1 MREMVPDGK
10 VGRVWLA
17 FVNSGRLDERDSA
30 VIDPIIL
37 QSWQR
42 CSPRLNPYAQPK
54 VTRLKEPLLT
64 TLLQTQEQLI
74 STAVPYLEEIYRLTR
89 DEGYAFLLSD
99 RTGCTLS
106 VSGEP
111 ARIALLSELG
121 LVQGAYWSEEQ
132 VGTNAIGVALK
143 KARPVQVQGAEHY
156 IAAYHHLDTLAAPIH
171 DAEGRILGLLGMVGR
186 ASSAGSQAL
195 AMVTGVAWAI
205 SNQLQYEHFRERANH
220 HLTEIQSVLET
231 VQDGV
236 VVWDEEERIQ
246 HINERA
252 GQILL
257 LSPTAVF
264 GQRMSQVLGLPKMVL
279 EAVRYQ
285 RHLSEVEAEIG
296 VNGRVVQTVI
306 SLRPIMKTPTEH
318 FGFVLSLRPGAVDS
332 QSERR
337 KTNWMLDQ
345 LPAVSPAIRQTLR
358 QIRPAV
364 RGKAPIL
371 LQGEGG
377 VGKSKFGRAIH
388 NGSERA
394 HGPFISMN
402 CRAIPS
408 GKMVDELLG
417 YEKGTGGFGRPGK
430 FELANGGT
438 LLLGQVE
445 SLSFEAQSALM
456 HVIETGQVMRVG
468 STNAVPVDVR
478 IIGTTSAN
486 LEQYVTEE
494 RFLRSLY
501 YSWSIFNIRIPPLR
515 ECLEDIPFL
524 VEQFLT
530 RAGDRLERPIW
541 IEEEALSVLCRY
553 PWPGNSRELEH
564 ALERSVNHNQD
575 GWITVFDLPE
585 VVRNGRVMVTD
596 TPQPQP
602 LLSAAEAERE
612 AIIRAGFAFE
622 GNIGEMVD
630 YLGISRTT
638 LWRRM
643 KQLHIT
649 AGHFKRGN

>member
-1 MREMVPDGK
+1 
-10 VGRVWLA
+10 
-17 FVNSGRLDERDSA
+17 
-30 VIDPIIL
+30 
-37 QSWQR
+37 
-42 CSPRLNPYAQPK
+42 
-54 VTRLKEPLLT
+54 
-64 TLLQTQEQLI
+64 
-74 STAVPYLEEIYRLTR
+74 
-89 DEGYAFLLSD
+89 
-99 RTGCTLS
+99 
-106 VSGEP
+106 
-111 ARIALLSELG
+111 
-121 LVQGAYWSEEQ
+121 
-132 VGTNAIGVALK
+132 
-143 KARPVQVQGAEHY
+143 
-156 IAAYHHLDTLAAPIH
+156 
-171 DAEGRILGLLGMVGR
+171 
-186 ASSAGSQAL
+186 
-195 AMVTGVAWAI
+195 
-205 SNQLQYEHFRERANH
+205 
-220 HLTEIQSVLET
+220 
-231 VQDGV
+231 
-236 VVWDEEERIQ
+236 
-246 HINERA
+246 
-252 GQILL
+252 
-257 LSPTAVF
+257 
-264 GQRMSQVLGLPKMVL
+264 
-279 EAVRYQ
+279 
-285 RHLSEVEAEIG
+285 
-296 VNGRVVQTVI
+296 
-306 SLRPIMKTPTEH
+306 
-318 FGFVLSLRPGAVDS
+318 
-332 QSERR
+332 
-337 KTNWMLDQ
+337 
-345 LPAVSPAIRQTLR
+345 
-358 QIRPAV
+358 
-364 RGKAPIL
+364 
-371 LQGEGG
+371 
-377 VGKSKFGRAIH
+377 
-388 NGSERA
+388 
-394 HGPFISMN
+394 
-402 CRAIPS
+402 
-408 GKMVDELLG
+408 
-417 YEKGTGGFGRPGK
+417 
-430 FELANGGT
+430 
-438 LLLGQVE
+438 LGQVE

>member
-1 MREMVPDGK
+1 MREIVPDGK
-10 VGRVWLA
+10 VGRVWQA
-17 FVNSGRLDERDSA
+17 FVDSGRLDERDAA
-30 VIDPIIL
+30 VINPIIL

-74 STAVPYLEEIYRLTR
+74 STAVPYLEEIYQLTR
-89 DEGYAFLLSD
+89 EAGFAFLLSD
-99 RTGCTLS
+99 RTGCALS

-111 ARIALLSELG
+111 VRIALMSELG
-121 LVQGAYWSEEQ
+121 LEQGAYWSEEQ
-132 VGTNAIGVALK
+132 LGTNAIGVALK
-143 KARPVQVQGAEHY
+143 IARPVQVRGAEHY
-156 IAAYHHLDTLAAPIH
+156 IAACHHLGTIAAPIH
-171 DAEGRILGLLGMVGR
+171 DAEGRILGLLGMVGG
-186 ASSAGSQAL
+186 ASSVGSEAL
-195 AMVTGVAWAI
+195 ALVTSVAWAI
-205 SNQLQYEHFRERANH
+205 SNQLQYEHFRDRANH
-220 HLTEIQSVLET
+220 HLTEIQSLMEA

-236 VVWDEEERIQ
+236 VVWDEEERIRQ
-246 HINERA
+246 INERA

-257 LSPTAVF
+257 LSQTAVF
-264 GQRMSQVLGLPKMVL
+264 GQRVTEVLGLPKIVL
-279 EAVRYQ
+279 EAVRHQ
-285 RHLSEVEAEIG
+285 RHLSEVETEIG
-296 VNGRVVQTVI
+296 VGGRVVQAVV
-306 SLRPIMKTPTEH
+306 SLRPIMTTPTEH
-318 FGFVLSLRPGAVDS
+318 FGFVLSLRPAVVDS
-332 QSERR
+332 QTMRGNM
-337 KTNWMLDQ
+337 NWMLEQ
-345 LPAVSPAIRQTLR
+345 LPAVSPAMRQTLR

-402 CRAIPS
+402 CRAIS
-408 GKMVDELLG
+408 SSKMVDELLG
-417 YEKGTGGFGRPGK
+417 YEKGSGGFGRAGK

-445 SLSFEAQSALM
+445 SLSFEAQSALL

-530 RAGDRLERPIW
+530 RAGERLERPIW
-541 IEEEALSVLCRY
+541 IEEEALAVLGRY
-553 PWPGNSRELEH
+553 PWPGNVRELEH
-564 ALERSVNHNQD
+564 ALERCVNHNQD

-649 AGHFKRGN
+649 AEHFKRG